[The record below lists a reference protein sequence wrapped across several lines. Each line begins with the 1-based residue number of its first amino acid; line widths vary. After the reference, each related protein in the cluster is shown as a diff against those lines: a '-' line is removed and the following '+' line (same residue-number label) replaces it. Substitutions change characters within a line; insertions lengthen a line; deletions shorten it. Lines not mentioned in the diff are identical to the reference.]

1 MPKRTEP
8 TPHREP
14 QDPGDRGAPGEP
26 GAPQPAS
33 PKPQQLERANWVV
46 EAALDRK
53 AVGVVALDVS
63 ALTSYA
69 DTFVLATGSSDR
81 HTRAVADAIRE
92 AAAAHGEKPLG
103 VEGYD
108 EGRWVLID
116 LGDVIVHVFL
126 AEVRETYDLE
136 RLWSDA
142 RSLELT
148 ALAASA

>member
-1 MPKRTEP
+1 MPKRTKP
-8 TPHREP
+8 TPQRE
-14 QDPGDRGAPGEP
+14 PGEP
-26 GAPQPAS
+26 GRPAAAAAPTPAPPS
-33 PKPQQLERANWVV
+33 PAQLERANWVV

-69 DTFVLATGSSDR
+69 DTFVLATGTSDR

-92 AAAAHGEKPLG
+92 AAGSRGEKPLG

-126 AEVRETYDLE
+126 AEVRDTYDLE

-142 RSLELT
+142 RALELS